1 MPGSASLPV
10 VVENDLTI
18 EPVGIE
24 QLQAV
29 SELAHHI
36 WHLHYP
42 GIISRAQIDYMLD
55 QRYSPSHLAETLDR
69 RGSRLLVARRGR
81 NAMGFALLAPAEDAS
96 DEVNLHAFYLHPDHH
111 GRGYGRRFMD
121 HLVDYARGEHYRDM
135 TLNVNRLNIKAINF
149 YFRVG
154 FVIRSVVDIDLGRGF
169 MANDFIMVR
178 ALG

>member
-1 MPGSASLPV
+1 MPVDESELA
-10 VVENDLTI
+10 I

-24 QLQAV
+24 QLQAI

-69 RGSRLLVARRGR
+69 RGSRLLVARRAR

-121 HLVDYARGEHYRDM
+121 HLVDYARSEHYRDM

-149 YFRVG
+149 YFRAG
-154 FVIRSVVDIDLGRGF
+154 FTIRSVVDIDLGRGF

-178 ALG
+178 DLA

>member
-1 MPGSASLPV
+1 MPGSAPV
-10 VVENDLTI
+10 PVRDNDLVI

-24 QLQAV
+24 QLQAI

-69 RGSRLLVARRGR
+69 RGSRLLVAKRGR

-149 YFRVG
+149 YFRAG
-154 FVIRSVVDIDLGRGF
+154 FTIRSVVDIDLGRGF

-178 ALG
+178 DLG